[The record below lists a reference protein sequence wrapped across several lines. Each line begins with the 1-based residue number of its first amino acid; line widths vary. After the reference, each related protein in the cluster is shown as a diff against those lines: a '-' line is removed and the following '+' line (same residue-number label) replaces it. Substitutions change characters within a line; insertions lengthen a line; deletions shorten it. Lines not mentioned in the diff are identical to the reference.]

1 MYITA
6 ETPWVLLGAMDAL
19 QTKCT
24 QSSAAEQVSAGVAAF
39 RPLGIQSSERLEFK
53 FRCGQVGTA
62 DRQTPVECERSE
74 RGGRFSAVCAKPRP
88 NCALGSLSQ
97 EFK

>member
-24 QSSAAEQVSAGVAAF
+24 QSSAAEQVSAGSQRFGLWGSKV
-39 RPLGIQSSERLEFK
+39 
-53 FRCGQVGTA
+53 
-62 DRQTPVECERSE
+62 RSVWNSN
-74 RGGRFSAVCAKPRP
+74 SAVVKSARRIDRPRW
-88 NCALGSLSQ
+88 NASAASEGVALALFVQSLGRIAR
-97 EFK
+97 